1 MDKVVVIGG
10 SGFIGSHTADI
21 LSDQGFRVVV
31 FDNKPSKWLRGDQEM
46 VIGSILDKDD
56 LDNVINGAKYVYHF
70 AGISDI
76 GESRDKA
83 YETINLNIMGTVL
96 VIESCLNAK
105 VERLI
110 YASTL
115 YVYSTHGSFYRAS
128 KLACEKIIE
137 TYNKE
142 FGFNYTFLRY
152 GSLYGPRAQD
162 WNGLKGYVN
171 QAIQNKKIKFS
182 GNGKERREYIHVVD
196 ASILSVSILDDEYI
210 NSSITVTG
218 QQILNANELLDLIF
232 EILGTKKNVEFDNS
246 GEFEHYIMSPYEY
259 HPQNS
264 KKIVPRQ
271 FVDIGEGLLEIIK
284 EINSNSKPS

>member
-76 GESRDKA
+76 GESRNKA

-96 VIESCLNAK
+96 VIESCLHAK

-137 TYNKE
+137 IYNKE

-152 GSLYGPRAQD
+152 GSLYGPRSQD

-218 QQILNANELLDLIF
+218 QQILNANELLELIF

>member
-115 YVYSTHGSFYRAS
+115 YVYSTHGSFYRVS

-232 EILGTKKNVEFDNS
+232 EILGAEKNVEFDSS
-246 GEFEHYIMSPYEY
+246 GEFEHYIMSPY
-259 HPQNS
+259 
-264 KKIVPRQ
+264 
-271 FVDIGEGLLEIIK
+271 
-284 EINSNSKPS
+284 